1 MNVKPLLQQ
10 LLQLRRWLL
19 LQQLLLMLP
28 LPLLLLLALLQLTPM
43 KRGTIVSN
51 DKGNTTTRRIPSRG
65 AHMGLK
71 EAIVAASAQ
80 TEAMAVAIAA
90 TAAAG
95 GGGEQ
100 HPTADLVE
108 SETGTISQDLGMTL

>member
-1 MNVKPLLQQ
+1 
-10 LLQLRRWLL
+10 
-19 LQQLLLMLP
+19 
-28 LPLLLLLALLQLTPM
+28 
-43 KRGTIVSN
+43 
-51 DKGNTTTRRIPSRG
+51 
-65 AHMGLK
+65 MGLK

-100 HPTADLVE
+100 HPTAGDCAVRGPLRWHFPCNPGPSGAE
-108 SETGTISQDLGMTL
+108 LYRICSCSLQNSTTPWETGSYCGPEHLFKLVMGHASDWAAQCH